1 MSCPALYTVLLLG
14 ASGETG
20 KQLLKQLAAS
30 KNVGKVIFNLNV
42 CFVLYLLKVNLRS
55 TLEIED
61 KKSKIDN
68 NIKI

>member
-30 KNVGKVIFNLNV
+30 KNVGKVKVYFDV
-42 CFVLYLLKVNLRS
+42 TFLLV
-55 TLEIED
+55 EI
-61 KKSKIDN
+61 SR
-68 NIKI
+68 